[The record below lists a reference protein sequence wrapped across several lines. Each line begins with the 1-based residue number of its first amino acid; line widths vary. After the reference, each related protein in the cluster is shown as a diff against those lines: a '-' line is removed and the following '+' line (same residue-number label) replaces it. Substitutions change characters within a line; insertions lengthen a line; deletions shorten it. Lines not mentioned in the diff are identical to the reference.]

1 MCPHRLDHSL
11 GRFALEDI
19 APHVDTGGA
28 FVHGAIRHG
37 ECFRLGQFLSAG
49 DVEILPSARC
59 EFHNGDN
66 LIFYFDVYNARLQ
79 ADRKT
84 DLSVEMFLLQ
94 DGRRV
99 NLNLTS
105 YRLSQSVTEP
115 FPRVTVARFVQLSG
129 LAAGDYSLVVNV
141 RDALAEQSQSAHA
154 SFTVV
159 N

>member
-1 MCPHRLDHSL
+1 
-11 GRFALEDI
+11 
-19 APHVDTGGA
+19 
-28 FVHGAIRHG
+28 
-37 ECFRLGQFLSAG
+37 
-49 DVEILPSARC
+49 
-59 EFHNGDN
+59 
-66 LIFYFDVYNARLQ
+66 
-79 ADRKT
+79 
-84 DLSVEMFLLQ
+84 MFLLQ

-115 FPRVTVARFVQLSG
+115 FPRVTVARFIQLSG